1 MTAAASAAELIVRPA
16 TTADVTE
23 VHAVLARSGLRSGQP
38 EALDFYLTSP
48 GGRIVVAC
56 RQDRVTGAAYSVS
69 FGRTGWLGNVAV
81 DPEARGQGIGTA
93 VSAAAIDWL
102 RQAGVVTVLLTAT
115 PLGRPV
121 YERLGFT
128 EDGVRYGI
136 WQRDRPP
143 GPSSPAGSGGEAGP
157 GAGPGGMAD
166 VSRLGAGLAQSGA
179 GPGGVADVPRLDAG
193 AGVGAG
199 GVAGVLRL
207 DAEATGEDR
216 GAYLQAF
223 AGRARVPA
231 QPDQA
236 GYWMPLP
243 WGGGPVVASCADAAR
258 ALVLDMLRTDPDPSL
273 SFPEPNA
280 GGADLAASLGF
291 RLNRQ
296 VPRMRLGPPVS
307 GFRPERIFNVFSL
320 AVG

>member
-1 MTAAASAAELIVRPA
+1 VTAAASAGGLIVRPA
-16 TTADVTE
+16 TAADLTD
-23 VHAVLARSGLRSGQP
+23 VHGVLARSGLRSGQP

-56 RQDRVTGAAYSVS
+56 QQDRVTGTAYSVS

-81 DPEARGQGIGTA
+81 DAEARGQGIGTA

-102 RQAGVVTVLLTAT
+102 RQAGVATVLLTAT

-136 WQRDRPP
+136 WQRDPP
-143 GPSSPAGSGGEAGP
+143 RGPSSPAGSGGK
-157 GAGPGGMAD
+157 AGPGG
-166 VSRLGAGLAQSGA
+166 
-179 GPGGVADVPRLDAG
+179 GPGGVADVSRPDDGAAGSG
-193 AGVGAG
+193 AGPG

-216 GAYLQAF
+216 GAYLRAF
-223 AGRARVPA
+223 AVRARVPA
-231 QPDQA
+231 EPGQS
-236 GYWMPLP
+236 GYWLPLP

-258 ALVLDMLRTDPDPSL
+258 ALVIGMMQTDPEASL

-280 GGADLAASLGF
+280 GGASLAASLGF
-291 RLNRQ
+291 RLSRL

-307 GFRPERIFNVFSL
+307 GFRPEQVFNVFSL

>member
-1 MTAAASAAELIVRPA
+1 MT
-16 TTADVTE
+16 D

-38 EALDFYLTSP
+38 AALDFYLTSP

-56 RQDRVTGAAYSVS
+56 QQNQVTGTAYSVS

-81 DPEARGQGIGTA
+81 DPDARGQGIGTA
-93 VSAAAIDWL
+93 ISAAAIDWL

-115 PLGRPV
+115 ALGRPV

-136 WQRDRPP
+136 WQRD
-143 GPSSPAGSGGEAGP
+143 PSSAPSG
-157 GAGPGGMAD
+157 
-166 VSRLGAGLAQSGA
+166 GA
-179 GPGGVADVPRLDAG
+179 GPGGVADVLRPDAG
-193 AGVGAG
+193 AGPG
-199 GVAGVLRL
+199 GVADVLRL

-216 GAYLQAF
+216 GAYLRAF
-223 AGRARVPA
+223 AARARVPA
-231 QPDQA
+231 GPGRA
-236 GYWMPLP
+236 GYWLPLP
-243 WGGGPVVASCADAAR
+243 WGGGPVVACCADAAR
-258 ALVLDMLRTDPDPSL
+258 PLVIDMSRTDPDSSL

-280 GGADLAASLGF
+280 DGADLAASLGF
-291 RLNRQ
+291 RLSRQ
-296 VPRMRLGPPVS
+296 VPRMRLGPPVG

>member
-1 MTAAASAAELIVRPA
+1 LT
-16 TTADVTE
+16 D

-38 EALDFYLTSP
+38 EALDFYLASP

-56 RQDRVTGAAYSVS
+56 QQDRVTGAAYSVS

-81 DPEARGQGIGTA
+81 DPDARGQGIGTA

-136 WQRDRPP
+136 WQRDPP
-143 GPSSPAGSGGEAGP
+143 PWPSG
-157 GAGPGGMAD
+157 GAGPGGIAE
-166 VSRLGAGLAQSGA
+166 VSRPDV
-179 GPGGVADVPRLDAG
+179 GPGAG
-193 AGVGAG
+193 AGAGAG
-199 GVAGVLRL
+199 AVADVLRL

-216 GAYLQAF
+216 GAYLRRF

-231 QPDQA
+231 GPDRT
-236 GYWMPLP
+236 GYWVPLP

-258 ALVLDMLRTDPDPSL
+258 ALVTDMLRTDPDPSL

-280 GGADLAASLGF
+280 DGAGLAASLGF
-291 RLNRQ
+291 RLSRQ